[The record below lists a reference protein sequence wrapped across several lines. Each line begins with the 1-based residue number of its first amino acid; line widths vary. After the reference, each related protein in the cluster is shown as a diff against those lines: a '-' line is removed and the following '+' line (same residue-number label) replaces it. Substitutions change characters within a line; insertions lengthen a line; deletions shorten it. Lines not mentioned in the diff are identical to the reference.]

1 MMTASAAWRIE
12 DGKSEQFAELVE
24 IWREAWQLTRPDVDF
39 TARLGFIE
47 GRLADSARGQY
58 RLRVLSRDAEGAS
71 LGFTLLEPKTA
82 LMEQIAVHPDA
93 WGNGVADAL
102 VYDAH
107 TLFGRRL
114 WLTVNQFKSSN
125 PGMIAQAQALI
136 RHDLKM
142 HHLVTVGVRIVTNA
156 DKFLCRHNQSSLAKV
171 QLLIKVNLQA
181 CNCVFRKR

>member
-1 MMTASAAWRIE
+1 MTASAAWRIE

-114 WLTVNQFKSSN
+114 WLTVNQFN
-125 PGMIAQAQALI
+125 ARAI
-136 RHDLKM
+136 RFYERHGF
-142 HHLVTVGVRIVTNA
+142 VTTGEDISPSGLPTYVM
-156 DKFLCRHNQSSLAKV
+156 KLSL
-171 QLLIKVNLQA
+171 
-181 CNCVFRKR
+181 